1 MTAYQHL
8 FKPSKIGELSLR
20 NRIIMAPMGSNYAEK
35 DGHCGERIQ
44 AYYEARAKGGV
55 GLITMG
61 VVSIAYPAG
70 TAEPYQVGIS
80 KDEFIPGLKALTDRV
95 HKHGAKISLQ
105 LQHAGKTSTRDMAE
119 GREVWVPSMPPPPP
133 KGNDMMQHVTMK
145 EVSTFVRPSKDVPV
159 TMRVMDKADIR
170 QMIDWF
176 AQAAKRAKAA
186 GFDGIEIH
194 AAHTYIIAGFLSR
207 YYNQRDD
214 EYGGNIEN
222 RARLLLE
229 VIAAIQEQVG
239 KNYPLW
245 LRLDAEELGTDGGI
259 SIEDCIAVT
268 KMVEKA
274 GLDAVSISAYANITS
289 GAAFT
294 EAPIVHKPAGFL
306 DWAEQVSNAVSIPV
320 IAVGRI
326 EPKIADEAIADG
338 KCDFVGMGRKLLA
351 DPELPNK
358 LFANKEAN
366 VRPCIYCYVCVSQIF
381 INQRVKCAVNP
392 RTGQEYKLNLIMTD
406 KPKNIVVI
414 GGGPAGIEAAV
425 TASNRGHNV
434 TLLERSKR
442 LGGTLFFAT
451 LAYKENGQLLDFQ
464 KRQLA
469 ESKVTVK
476 LGVTVT
482 PETLKSYQADEVY
495 VATGASRDMPN
506 IKGSEHNHVWSGEQ
520 LRQLLTGEISPST
533 RAQLSLYQRV
543 MVGCGNLFGLTKSVE
558 ALQRLS
564 HIWMPL
570 GKRVTIIG
578 GGLVGLELAE
588 FLGERGRKVTVL
600 EQSRDLGAELSI
612 VRRWRV
618 LHNLKHFDVE
628 VVRQANIISID
639 EKHVHYKVKDENHCV
654 ISDTVVMA
662 TGIATDRKLAD
673 AIIEAGFEVKV
684 IGDSNKVGYIEG
696 AIDSGY
702 RIGLAS

>member
-1 MTAYQHL
+1 MSEYQHL
-8 FKPSKIGELSLR
+8 LKPGKIGGLSLR

-35 DGHCGERIQ
+35 DGHCSERIQ
-44 AYYEARAKGGV
+44 AYYEERAKGGV

-119 GREVWVPSMPPPPP
+119 GREIWVPSMPPPPP
-133 KGNDMMQHVTMK
+133 SGNDMMQQVTMK

-159 TMRVMDKADIR
+159 TMRVMNKADIK
-170 QMIDWF
+170 QMIEWF
-176 AQAAKRAKAA
+176 ATAAKRAKTA

-207 YYNQRDD
+207 YYNKRDD
-214 EYGGNIEN
+214 EYGGDIEN

-229 VIAAIQEQVG
+229 IIAAIQAQVG
-239 KNYPLW
+239 NDYPLW
-245 LRLDAEELGTDGGI
+245 LRLDAEELGTEGGI

-326 EPKIADEAIADG
+326 EPKVADEAIANG

-351 DPELPNK
+351 DPALPNK
-358 LFANKEAN
+358 LIANQEAD

-392 RTGQEYKLNLIMTD
+392 RTGQEYKLNVIMTD
-406 KPKNIVVI
+406 KPKNIVVV

-451 LAYKENGQLLDFQ
+451 LAYKENGKLLDYQ
-464 KRQLA
+464 TRQLA
-469 ESKVTVK
+469 QSNVKVK

-482 PETLKSYQADEVY
+482 PEILKSFQADEVF

-506 IKGSEHNHVWSGEQ
+506 IKGAEHKHVWSGEQ
-520 LRQLLTGEISPST
+520 LRQLLTGELSPST
-533 RAQLSLYQRV
+533 SKQLSLFQRI
-543 MVGCGNLFGLTKSVE
+543 MVGSGNFFGLTKSIE

-588 FLGERGRKVTVL
+588 FLGERGRVVTVL
-600 EQSRDLGAELSI
+600 EATRDLGVELSI

-618 LHNLKHFDVE
+618 LHNLKHLGVE
-628 VVRQANIISID
+628 VIRQAKVVGID
-639 EKHVHYKVKDENHCV
+639 EKYVRYEEKGENHSV
-654 ISDTVVMA
+654 LSDTVVMA
-662 TGIATDRKLAD
+662 TGIAADQTLAD
-673 AIIEAGFEVKV
+673 AITQAGFEVKV
-684 IGDSNKVGYIEG
+684 IGDSNEVGYIEG
-696 AIDSGY
+696 ALDSGY
-702 RIGLAS
+702 RVGLTS